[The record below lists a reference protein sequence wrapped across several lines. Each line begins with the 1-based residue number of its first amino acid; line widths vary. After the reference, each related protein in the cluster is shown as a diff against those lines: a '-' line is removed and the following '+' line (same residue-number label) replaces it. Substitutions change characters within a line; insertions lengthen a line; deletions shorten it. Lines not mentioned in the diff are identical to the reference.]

1 MAKKS
6 RERERERA
14 ETREFTMDAP
24 DLPWEVTGPFGDPE
38 RTRAAPPD
46 EEATGLLV
54 FPPDE
59 ATQPLKLPKI
69 PKVAQV
75 AQAAEE
81 ATAPLV
87 LPRPPPQASAGEE
100 EAVPNRTLFST
111 KAVLLAYLLKD
122 KFHRRMFGR
131 APYRVLRV
139 DEPEGP
145 STAGGLLARQS
156 ISLVTQDN
164 SLPSAPCGWVDTA
177 KGEAQLRSY
186 ELITAR
192 YEARHGIPL
201 NLSREQYDS
210 FLNDLVE
217 ALMAGSIKVRVYIPE
232 PGSAQESARPQA
244 RQRSRFGMVV
254 ALALAFALGMAAGRL
269 VPWDAVLAGAWQ
281 LR

>member
-6 RERERERA
+6 RKPERA
-14 ETREFTMDAP
+14 KTREFATMETP

-59 ATQPLKLPKI
+59 VTQPLKLPKVA
-69 PKVAQV
+69 KV
-75 AQAAEE
+75 EE
-81 ATAPLV
+81 EVTAPLV
-87 LPRPPPQASAGEE
+87 LPRPPARNGPGEQQAGE
-100 EAVPNRTLFST
+100 NRTLYST

-122 KFHRRMFGR
+122 KFHRRAFGR
-131 APYRVLRV
+131 APYRVLRI

-177 KGEAQLRSY
+177 KGEAQLRGY
-186 ELITAR
+186 ELISAR

-217 ALMAGSIKVRVYIPE
+217 ALMAGSIKVKVYLPE
-232 PGSAQESARPQA
+232 PGSALELNRPRA
-244 RQRSRFGMVV
+244 RQRGRVGMAV
-254 ALALAFALGMAAGRL
+254 ALALAFALGMAAGRF
-269 VPWDAVLAGAWQ
+269 VPWDAVLASLWQ

>member
-6 RERERERA
+6 REPKRA
-14 ETREFTMDAP
+14 KTREFATMETP

-54 FPPDE
+54 FPPNE
-59 ATQPLKLPKI
+59 VTQPLKLPKVA
-69 PKVAQV
+69 KV
-75 AQAAEE
+75 AEE

-87 LPRPPPQASAGEE
+87 LPRPPPQDGPGEQE
-100 EAVPNRTLFST
+100 VGQNRTLYST

-131 APYRVLRV
+131 APYRVLRI

-186 ELITAR
+186 ELLTAR

-201 NLSREQYDS
+201 NLSREQYDG

-244 RQRSRFGMVV
+244 RQRSRAGMAF
-254 ALALAFALGMAAGRL
+254 ALAIAFALGMAAGRL
-269 VPWDAVLAGAWQ
+269 VPWDAVLARVWQ
-281 LR
+281 LY